1 MKIKFEKNGAIS
13 VTKETGAKIV
23 LKIRNTAPSHSFPR
37 WTVIAVPSPETEL
50 VDQWLNPSI
59 EIKKIATLSGGGS
72 YGWIIHTED
81 EDTRCFINEVAKE
94 AKKANFGWAW
104 NNIQTW

>member
-13 VTKETGAKIV
+13 VTKETGEKTI

-37 WTVIAVPSPETEL
+37 WTVVQVPYPETEL
-50 VDQWLNPSI
+50 VDKWLYPTI
-59 EIKKIATLSGGGS
+59 EIKKIAALSGGGD
-72 YGWIIHTED
+72 YGWIIGGCD
-81 EDTRCFINEVAKE
+81 DDTRYFINEVAKE
-94 AKKANFGWAW
+94 AKKVNFGWAW